1 MESSAE
7 NAESDYYV
15 NKNYERLIQHYAN
28 DQKAFA
34 EDLMRFGLLMKTPP
48 ICGRTKKHAA
58 RKKGE
63 VTQMVP
69 QSNQWRWICPQRYC
83 RTTLTF
89 SKRSF
94 LEGPRHFL
102 TFFVFFVWLFFKYFF
117 IYFFKVWTLLWS
129 SKPCTCGRWT
139 THRSHSLWSR
149 NMPEWSHSTERF
161 FFGERQVP

>member
-1 MESSAE
+1 MRVFRIIRLTTLCCILLSMESSEE

-15 NKNYERLIQHYAN
+15 NQNYERLIQHYAN

-94 LEGPRHFL
+94 LEGLRHFFNL
-102 TFFVFFVWLFFKYFF
+102 FCLFLSDFFLILFYTIF
-117 IYFFKVWTLLWS
+117 
-129 SKPCTCGRWT
+129 
-139 THRSHSLWSR
+139 
-149 NMPEWSHSTERF
+149 
-161 FFGERQVP
+161 